1 MKRRPPRSTRTDTLF
16 PYTTLFRSLGFLI
29 FRLAEAANLTVNLEL
44 DGKIFSLRFGIA
56 KTDDLALQHDR
67 AIIETAAANTM
78 GRYRWN
84 WAASVRCCLRIEA
97 DHDICGEQ
105 VGRQA
110 ERSPEDSPR
119 GDLAPLA
126 QVTVPLKTVT
136 LPEGPRASRRTFDRQ
151 DRKSTRLNSS
161 H

>member
-29 FRLAEAANLTVNLEL
+29 FRLAEAANLTVNLDL
-44 DGKIFSLRFGIA
+44 DGKIFSLRFVIA
-56 KTDDLALQHDR
+56 KTDDPALQHDR

-97 DHDICGEQ
+97 DHELFGEQ
-105 VGRQA
+105 VGRQDEQA
-110 ERSPEDSPR
+110 QEDARR
-119 GDLAPLA
+119 GD
-126 QVTVPLKTVT
+126 VM
-136 LPEGPRASRRTFDRQ
+136 
-151 DRKSTRLNSS
+151 RKSVV
-161 H
+161 